1 MPALDDLDELRTF
14 TLVVESGSLSAAARL
29 LQVTSNA
36 VSRRIMRLERNLGVK
51 VLRRSTR
58 AVSVTAEG
66 RALYVR
72 ARRALEELDAAEEEA
87 RGGRE
92 ALRGSVRVA
101 IPGGA
106 CSQGVLK
113 GIAGLL
119 QDNPEIRLEILVAN
133 VEVDPVSGGF
143 DVVLRVGQPKDS
155 RLVARRL
162 FTVSWRLAAAPSYFA
177 HRPMPKMP
185 SDLSNHVCLRLA
197 SNPPQNEW
205 RLVDGRGQI
214 HEVGVTGN
222 FEADDSR
229 VLGDAAYAGIG
240 IGVRPEKE
248 LESAIKAGTLVRV
261 LPDYHFGSLD
271 VFALMPKGTS
281 RLSRVSRFLDL
292 LGDALRNEI

>member
-14 TLVVESGSLSAAARL
+14 ALVVESGSLSAAARL

-36 VSRRIMRLERNLGVK
+36 VSRRIMRLERNLGVM

-72 ARRALEELDAAEEEA
+72 TRRALDELDAAEEDA
-87 RGGRE
+87 QGGRE
-92 ALRGSVRVA
+92 TLRGSLRVA

-119 QDNPEIRLEILVAN
+119 YANPEIRLEILVAN
-133 VEVDPVSGGF
+133 VEVDPIGGGF
-143 DVVLRVGQPKDS
+143 DVVLHIGQLRDS

-177 HRPMPKMP
+177 NRPTPRQP
-185 SDLSNHVCLRLA
+185 ADLSGHVCLRLA
-197 SNPPQNEW
+197 SNPPQDQW
-205 RLVDGRGQI
+205 RLVDARGLI

-248 LESAIKAGTLVRV
+248 LDAAIKAGTLVRV
-261 LPDYHFGSLD
+261 LPEYRFESFE
-271 VFALMPKGTS
+271 VYALMPKGTS
-281 RLSRVSRFLDL
+281 RLSRVCRFLDL
-292 LGDALRNEI
+292 LGEALRREI